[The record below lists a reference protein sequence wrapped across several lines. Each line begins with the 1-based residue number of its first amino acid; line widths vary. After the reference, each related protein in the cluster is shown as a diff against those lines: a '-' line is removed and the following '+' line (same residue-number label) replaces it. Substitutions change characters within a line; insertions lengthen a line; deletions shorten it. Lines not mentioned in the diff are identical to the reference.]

1 MFILE
6 LLGNSAKMIIN
17 VLLSAWYTAPLITL
31 IWTSTLL
38 QEKRRLPRLKED
50 FTEFKSDLA
59 EFIQM
64 NVLVFIVFVAQIVV
78 VNFIFSLFGL
88 TNVMI

>member
-6 LLGNSAKMIIN
+6 LLSNSAKMIIN
-17 VLLSAWYTAPLITL
+17 VLLSAWYTPPLITL